1 MASEQTVTV
10 DGRLVKISNLDKVLY
25 PETGTTKA
33 DVLGYYAEV
42 GPTMLPHLYE
52 RPATRKRWP
61 DGVAPSRAGK
71 PPIVFF
77 TKDLDA
83 GTPDWVV
90 RRKIE
95 HRDHDNYYPVI
106 NDLATLTWLAQLAAL
121 EIHVPQWRFSP
132 DGQPRNPD
140 RLVLDLDPGPGVSL
154 SDCAEIALLARDI
167 LRDIGHDPVPV
178 TSGSK
183 GVHLYAPL
191 DGSQSPEQA
200 TTLARELA
208 RALEADHRDRVIS
221 SMKRSERDG
230 KVFLDW
236 SQNNGSKTTISPYS
250 LRGRDRPMV
259 AAPRTWEEMAD
270 PDLRQLDYP
279 EVLERI
285 REQPDPMAPMAD
297 PEAPGVGGGPDR
309 LARYRS
315 MRDAAKT
322 PEPVPAEG
330 ASGTAD
336 GFSFVIQEHH
346 ARRLH
351 YDFRLERNGVLVSW
365 AVPKAPP
372 TDPKANH
379 LAVQTE
385 DHPLEYGSFEG
396 EIPKG
401 EYGGGKV
408 TIWDSGS
415 YKLHKWREGK
425 EVIVTLFGQPDGG
438 LGGGVR
444 KYALIH
450 TGGGSSQP
458 EKNWLMHLMAADPE
472 DLEER
477 PTPPASTSSAPMAAT
492 GSAHIDLPEP
502 IAPMLATA
510 IKPHEFGR
518 EDGWAFEMKWDGVRT
533 IAYLAGGR
541 VKLLSRKGRDDTA
554 AYFDVVDDLAAL
566 PVETAVLDGEVV
578 VMNAAGRP
586 DFGLLQHRI
595 NLTRP
600 ADIQRAARER
610 PAQVM
615 LFDILHLDGRSLVK
629 LPYAERREI
638 LEDLVQPAKGSRLE
652 VPPVFD
658 GTLAAALGIAKE
670 LQLEGVVAKRV
681 NSVYQPGRR
690 ALTWL
695 KMKNHPHQEVVIG
708 GWKPGQGRREGGI
721 GSLLMGIPTPDGLRY
736 IGRVGS
742 GFDDH
747 ARRPDGPADAAGP
760 EHARVDRRAPGGR
773 PRRALGGAGDRGRGE
788 LRRADRARPDAPPGL
803 ARPAHRQAPR
813 RRRVG
818 GPAPGDVVV
827 HRFCG

>member
-1 MASEQTVTV
+1 MAKAAQEQTVSV

-25 PETGTTKA
+25 PETGTTKG
-33 DVLGYYAEV
+33 DVLAYYVEV

-52 RPATRKRWP
+52 RPVTRKRWP
-61 DGVAPSRAGK
+61 DGVAPSRSSK

-77 TKDLDA
+77 AKDLDS
-83 GTPDWVV
+83 GTPDWVA
-90 RRKIE
+90 RRRIE
-95 HRDHDNYYPVI
+95 HRDHDNFYPVA

-121 EIHVPQWRFSP
+121 EIHVPQWRFGRN
-132 DGQPRNPD
+132 GQPRNPD

-154 SDCAEIALLARDI
+154 TDCAEIALLARDI

-191 DGSQSPEQA
+191 DRSQSPEQA
-200 TTLARELA
+200 TAVARELA

-236 SQNNGSKTTISPYS
+236 SQNNGNKTTISPYS

-270 PDLRQLDYP
+270 PGLRQLDYT

-297 PEAPGVGGGPDR
+297 PEAPGSPVGGPDR
-309 LARYRS
+309 LATYRS

-322 PEPVPAEG
+322 PEPVPAEPAREDG
-330 ASGTAD
+330 D

-372 TDPKANH
+372 TDPKVNH

-396 EIPKG
+396 EIPRG

-408 TIWDSGS
+408 TIWDSGT

-425 EVIVTLFGQPDGG
+425 EVIVTLFGRPDGG
-438 LGGGVR
+438 LGAV
-444 KYALIH
+444 KKFALIH
-450 TGGGSSQP
+450 TGGSGSQAD
-458 EKNWLMHLMAADPE
+458 KNWLMHLMATDPE
-472 DLEER
+472 DLAMR
-477 PTPPASTSSAPMAAT
+477 PGPVDRRSTSS
-492 GSAHIDLPEP
+492 GRSVDFPEP

-510 IKPHEFGR
+510 TKPLEFGR

-533 IAYLAGGR
+533 VAYLAGGR

-578 VMNAAGRP
+578 VINAAGRP

-600 ADIQRAARER
+600 ADIERAARER

-615 LFDILHLDGRSLVK
+615 LFDLLHLNGQSLVK
-629 LPYAERREI
+629 KPYVERREI
-638 LEDLVQPAKGSRLE
+638 LEDLVQPAKGSRLQ

-658 GTLAAALGIAKE
+658 GTLEAALGIAKE

-681 NSVYQPGRR
+681 DSVYQPGRR

-695 KMKNHPHQEVVIG
+695 KLKNHPHQEVVIG
-708 GWKPGQGRREGGI
+708 GWKPGQGRRAGGI

-736 IGRVGS
+736 IGKVGS
-742 GFDDH
+742 GFDDRMLDDLM
-747 ARRPDGPADAAGP
+747 ARLTPLVRDTSPLVDVPREDARDAHWVEPEIVGEVSYGELTEPGRMRHPVWHGLRPDKS
-760 EHARVDRRAPGGR
+760 
-773 PRRALGGAGDRGRGE
+773 
-788 LRRADRARPDAPPGL
+788 PDE
-803 ARPAHRQAPR
+803 
-813 RRRVG
+813 
-818 GPAPGDVVV
+818 VVWEK
-827 HRFCG
+827 G